1 MVKLIVQGANFV
13 EDKPHWAV
21 AAKSAAAT
29 TRQARPPLGSPPV
42 VPPAISSAVS
52 VRPSAS
58 TVNLTVFPPVCAPP
72 PSAATVATDPNTPAS
87 HAMRRVRSGSLSE
100 PHAPP
105 QPTLSRVALDPE
117 APQAYSSHV
126 RLYKAAHRSS
136 AATLHGMSGSRSM
149 AGLLRPVSDDVA
161 QRGTTATSQSAP
173 SDATAPAQHD
183 AIAAAAIISDDG
195 AASATELGAG
205 TGATTAPSMAAPAPV
220 TAPITAAPSASAA
233 ASTAAST
240 GARDGDSSLAAGPRL
255 PLLRGRE
262 KLSLLR
268 LSPLF
273 SMMSEPA
280 LVALCGLAEER
291 EMRKMQ
297 TIHPSRSIFVL
308 VYVDE

>member
-1 MVKLIVQGANFV
+1 MVKLVVHGANFV

-21 AAKSAAAT
+21 AAKSAEAT
-29 TRQARPPLGSPPV
+29 TRHARPPLGSPPV
-42 VPPAISSAVS
+42 VPPAISSAIS

-58 TVNLTVFPPVCAPP
+58 TVHLTVFPPVCAPP
-72 PSAATVATDPNTPAS
+72 PSAATAATDPNTPASS

-126 RLYKAAHRSS
+126 RLYKAAHRGS

-149 AGLLRPVSDDVA
+149 AGLLRPVSPC
-161 QRGTTATSQSAP
+161 AP
-173 SDATAPAQHD
+173 SAASND
-183 AIAAAAIISDDG
+183 AITAAALTSDDG
-195 AASATELGAG
+195 ADSATELGAG
-205 TGATTAPSMAAPAPV
+205 TGATTAPSMAAPATV
-220 TAPITAAPSASAA
+220 QAAPSASAA
-233 ASTAAST
+233 AST
-240 GARDGDSSLAAGPRL
+240 GARNGVSSLATGPRL

-268 LSPLF
+268 HSPLF

-280 LVALCGLAEER
+280 LLELCGLAEER

-297 TIHPSRSIFVL
+297 TCHPSRSIFVL
-308 VYVDE
+308 VYVDAWMAECVIGRA